1 MVSTP
6 ASTRRPDGSAGALV
20 LVSHKQ
26 RGKDD
31 QGNHGMDR
39 SEGVEITEE
48 EKGRLLDALKAL
60 EEDAEQEGRNLV
72 LRSLRRL
79 GRRDAAKADFE
90 RAANLAATEADRRF
104 LAKQIEELAEKGS
117 LMPPGGADAR

>member
-1 MVSTP
+1 VPWFLCRISNE
-6 ASTRRPDGSAGALV
+6 
-20 LVSHKQ
+20 
-26 RGKDD
+26 GKTTKATTEWTV
-31 QGNHGMDR
+31 H
-39 SEGVEITEE
+39 EGVEITEE